1 MMYQHRNQAEGHW
14 LELTFFEQMA
24 NVGAEIGRTISWKV
38 RNEQD
43 FSLRAFERALELL
56 DLTIRDRKNR
66 KRVRELCRVREMLA
80 DHFAFDNIYRSTDD
94 SWEHYFYA
102 FQYAA
107 ACRREKARLDS
118 NAEQSPDG
126 LRSS

>member
-1 MMYQHRNQAEGHW
+1 MHQHRNQAEGHW

-24 NVGAEIGRTISWKV
+24 NVGAEVGRAISWKA
-38 RNEQD
+38 RNKPD

-94 SWEHYFYA
+94 SWEHYFYP

-107 ACRREKARLDS
+107 ACRREKERKAS
-118 NAEQSPDG
+118 NERP
-126 LRSS
+126 SSKHSSSS